1 MVITVIGGVKG
12 IGVIACRERENCS
25 GNEDDNHRSQFIF
38 HLLAGYK
45 NIFIKFAL
53 ENDSENFGIF
63 SRVLKN
69 THRH

>member
-1 MVITVIGGVKG
+1 MAKVLRRVMVVIGGG
-12 IGVIACRERENCS
+12 GLRELGVIACRERENCS

-53 ENDSENFGIF
+53 E
-63 SRVLKN
+63 K
-69 THRH
+69 